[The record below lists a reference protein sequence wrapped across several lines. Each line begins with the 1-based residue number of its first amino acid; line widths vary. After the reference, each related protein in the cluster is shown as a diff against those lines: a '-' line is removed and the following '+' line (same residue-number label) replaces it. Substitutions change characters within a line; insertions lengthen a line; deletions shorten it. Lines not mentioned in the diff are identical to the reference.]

1 MALAEAVPPVG
12 EFDGITATTCGYYG
26 TTPDHNP
33 FLGFDEHLEN
43 VIHAAGFSGHG
54 IMFGPFAARVVR
66 KFAEGTG
73 EPSRIHLQDK
83 MISLDAF
90 RLDRPFVESESMVI

>member
-1 MALAEAVPPVG
+1 
-12 EFDGITATTCGYYG
+12 
-26 TTPDHNP
+26 
-33 FLGFDEHLEN
+33 
-43 VIHAAGFSGHG
+43 
-54 IMFGPFAARVVR
+54 MFGPFAARVVR

-73 EPSRIHLQDK
+73 EANLIYLQGK